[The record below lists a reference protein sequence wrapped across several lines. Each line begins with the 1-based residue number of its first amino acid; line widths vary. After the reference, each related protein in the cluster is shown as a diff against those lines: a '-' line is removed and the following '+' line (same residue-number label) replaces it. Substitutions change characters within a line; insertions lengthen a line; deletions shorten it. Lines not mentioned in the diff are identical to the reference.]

1 MICSDAQNLKRNIG
15 LNEIQSHCGLYLST
29 VQRLVH
35 VNSYNSHH
43 VAEME
48 ERLHQMETDRLQEHG
63 AAELELD
70 ERHKM
75 LQRLQHEAEMMKAEA
90 QQVSAQGHRG
100 EVEGQ

>member
-1 MICSDAQNLKRNIG
+1 M
-15 LNEIQSHCGLYLST
+15 
-29 VQRLVH
+29 QRFVD
-35 VNSYNSHH
+35 VNFDFSHH

-100 EVEGQ
+100 EIEGHRGEVECHRGEVEGQRLRLPEIIFLY

>member
-1 MICSDAQNLKRNIG
+1 MRFNRTVFYICKPRF
-15 LNEIQSHCGLYLST
+15 
-29 VQRLVH
+29 VH
-35 VNSYNSHH
+35 VNFDSRHH

-75 LQRLQHEAEMMKAEA
+75 LERLQQEAEMMKAEA
-90 QQVSAQGHRG
+90 QQVSHQGHRG